1 LRLFHV
7 FERED
12 LAGEIGLDDVL
23 QSGHLRM
30 IEEAATG
37 ADVGI
42 DVAGVRRILPPV
54 GELVAVGGEEGVEA
68 QRLDVGS

>member
-1 LRLFHV
+1 
-7 FERED
+7 
-12 LAGEIGLDDVL
+12 
-23 QSGHLRM
+23 M